1 MSGVVYTQ
9 EEESYIRENWGT
21 VSMASL
27 CENLGRTQTAILQKV
42 HRMGLPPF
50 LESGGYVT
58 YAELLRAIGYRTTDS
73 YKLISWV
80 KNRHFP
86 MHQKRVN
93 KNLWNIVYIDEFWE
107 WAEKNR
113 DLLDFSG
120 FEKNALGKEPDWVQ
134 DKRESDIH
142 RSRHYQTRQ
151 IKWTKRED
159 NYLKMLLKQQKY
171 TYDEVSEK
179 LQRTIGAI
187 QRRILFLKI
196 KERPIKNKA
205 ESWTKEETEKLLRMI
220 QKGYSYEWISEKL
233 GRSTK
238 SIKGK
243 VYRSYKTERLDKIRE
258 QLKEEKHAT

>member
-1 MSGVVYTQ
+1 MSGVAYTP
-9 EEESYIRENWGT
+9 EEESYIKENWGT
-21 VSMASL
+21 VSVGHI
-27 CENLGRTQTAILQKV
+27 CEKLGRTEVAILQKV

-50 LESGGYVT
+50 LESGEYVT
-58 YAELLRAIGYRTTDS
+58 FAELLHAIGYRSTDS

-93 KNLWNIVYIDEFWE
+93 RSLWRIVYIDEFWK
-107 WAEKNR
+107 WAEKNM
-113 DLLDFSG
+113 DILNFSG

-134 DKRESDIH
+134 SKRESDIH
-142 RSRHYQTRQ
+142 RSRHYKTRQ
-151 IKWTKRED
+151 VEWTKQED

-171 TYDEVSEK
+171 TYDEISEK

-187 QRRILFLKI
+187 QRRMLFLEI
-196 KERPIKNKA
+196 RDRPIKNST
-205 ESWTKEETEKLLRMI
+205 ESWTQEETEKLLKMI
-220 QKGYSYEWISEKL
+220 QKGYSCEWIAEKL

-243 VYRSYKTERLDKIRE
+243 LYRKYKTEKLDEVRKI
-258 QLKEEKHAT
+258 LGGKGKT